1 VNVVLACRGCCCG
14 TSKHPGVDHDAQ
26 LAVLGAVAETH
37 PTPCLGPCRWSNV
50 VVAVDTDDGTQTW
63 FGKVLDPADTAMV
76 ACWLAAPDHNPLPA
90 QVHVEARPAD
100 AARALQLARFLHRK
114 ARA

>member
-1 VNVVLACRGCCCG
+1 MSVVLACRGCCCG

-26 LAVLGAVAETH
+26 LGVLSAVTETYA
-37 PTPCLGPCRWSNV
+37 TACLGPCRWSNV
-50 VVAVDTDDGTQTW
+50 VAAVDPDDGNQTW
-63 FGKVLDPADTAMV
+63 FAKVLAPVDTAAV
-76 ACWLAAPDHNPLPA
+76 ASWLAAPDHNPLPTHL
-90 QVHVEARPAD
+90 QVEPRASD